1 MFSPI
6 GAQDRYW
13 ETNHLNGHPLT
24 DGQPDNQRYFTNGYP
39 STWVEAASWMDEY
52 HNGTRFFMIGG
63 YDYYYENLEE
73 LTAAYKM
80 RDSQIAAFQN
90 WTYDIV
96 ADT

>member
-1 MFSPI
+1 
-6 GAQDRYW
+6 
-13 ETNHLNGHPLT
+13 
-24 DGQPDNQRYFTNGYP
+24 
-39 STWVEAASWMDEY
+39 MDEY
-52 HNGTRFFMIGG
+52 HNGTQFFMIGG